1 MSKIKKDKKFEKNST
16 ENKKVSKAPKKSGA
30 KAKPKGEK
38 KERPQNKNL
47 IPGAN
52 KNGRPKGKLNFDT
65 RVDMAIDFL
74 AAQYVVQHNKMPKN
88 KNKQITIEDVDI
100 EGDIFAQ
107 LLQKARGGDTKMI
120 DSFLDRRHGKA
131 TARIELTG
139 KGGDPIAFEERK
151 KEAKSKAR
159 KMLDMWTK
167 AKE

>member
-1 MSKIKKDKKFEKNST
+1 MPRKKETKKLEKNST
-16 ENKKVSKAPKKSGA
+16 GKKKATSKKVSAPK
-30 KAKPKGEK
+30 PVTEK

-65 RVDMAIDFL
+65 RVDMAINFL
-74 AAQYVVQHNKMPKN
+74 AEQYVIAHNAKKEN

-107 LLQKARGGDTKMI
+107 LLQKARSGDTKMI

-131 TARIELTG
+131 TTRIELG
-139 KGGDPIAFEERK
+139 GLDGDPIQHEVRVT
-151 KEAKSKAR
+151 EAKEKAR
-159 KMLDMWTK
+159 GMLSKWLK
-167 AKE
+167 K